1 MTSHETRSSHTTRNK
16 GSASDQ
22 NDLKK
27 LKSKYSAKLPT
38 LKVLFSDWSDDDLLF
53 VLEEANGDLDLTI
66 DRISEGHANQWG
78 EVKTK
83 KSKKEAQKA
92 KAATTGVS
100 PHQQQSTITPFRDS
114 KITQQR
120 TYNDRAPR
128 PGKAAP
134 SNTRTRTPKTNH
146 VQPVSWDSQPKAN
159 HHEVTSG
166 SWASIA
172 SSKQQQDDNNDDG
185 WNNSNNNNN
194 DSSSSA
200 TAAAATAATDDWAP
214 APTTSTNDDNA
225 NDDQPKTWASLLK
238 SKPKVEEPVSTSNET
253 NNISNESDAP
263 ASTSDAWDAPTTSS
277 TSGWDAPNEP
287 AVDEWSTPAHE
298 STPVTDATVPATTTT
313 TTTTTATN
321 TTNAEEQEESLDNK
335 EQVEAE
341 GSEKQDESAAV
352 NASTTES
359 NTISGRLLNQEE
371 PVVLPTNSSAAIS
384 SLDVKFGSLNVDDE
398 PAVEETVKE
407 TTVSVAVVEESVAQ
421 TNAVPETT
429 TTTTATTTSAP
440 TASTATPTATN
451 AAPANVNNDAFGQAS
466 YLKQQQEPAYQQPA
480 AAVPQQQQQQP
491 QQQQAPQQAP
501 QQQQQP
507 QIPQQQQ
514 QQQPQIP
521 QQHQVPQ
528 QQQQQQQFGMDHL
541 TSAYSSYLPNQP
553 PTGVS
558 GFGMNPMGNLPDY
571 GIYGTEAQRAAAM
584 GYYDP
589 TAFSHSPSVTSASA
603 YQSRD
608 KYTQD
613 AGLHGQSGQNQNIPQ
628 QQMYPTNLP
637 YYQYYYMPNQFNAYQ
652 QSAYGQPFM
661 NKSMY
666 PNMYQQQQQQP
677 GKPSATSTATG
688 ASASPYGSAASPY
701 GQQSQLYNHQ
711 YDDLQQ
717 LGMGLNDYQ
726 KSMYGNTAQ
735 PQLQGFLGGLNGQQQ
750 QPQQQSSQGQNQKS
764 EIRSTANATATTPQ
778 QQQQAPQ
785 QVPQTQQPQQPQQQP
800 YAAGAN
806 YFGQP
811 QMFSYGQYPQQHH
824 QFQQQMPPQQ
834 QSQQPTRQ
842 QQYWNQ

>member
-1 MTSHETRSSHTTRNK
+1 
-16 GSASDQ
+16 
-22 NDLKK
+22 
-27 LKSKYSAKLPT
+27 
-38 LKVLFSDWSDDDLLF
+38 
-53 VLEEANGDLDLTI
+53 
-66 DRISEGHANQWG
+66 
-78 EVKTK
+78 
-83 KSKKEAQKA
+83 
-92 KAATTGVS
+92 
-100 PHQQQSTITPFRDS
+100 
-114 KITQQR
+114 
-120 TYNDRAPR
+120 
-128 PGKAAP
+128 
-134 SNTRTRTPKTNH
+134 
-146 VQPVSWDSQPKAN
+146 
-159 HHEVTSG
+159 
-166 SWASIA
+166 
-172 SSKQQQDDNNDDG
+172 
-185 WNNSNNNNN
+185 
-194 DSSSSA
+194 
-200 TAAAATAATDDWAP
+200 
-214 APTTSTNDDNA
+214 
-225 NDDQPKTWASLLK
+225 
-238 SKPKVEEPVSTSNET
+238 
-253 NNISNESDAP
+253 
-263 ASTSDAWDAPTTSS
+263 
-277 TSGWDAPNEP
+277 
-287 AVDEWSTPAHE
+287 
-298 STPVTDATVPATTTT
+298 
-313 TTTTTATN
+313 
-321 TTNAEEQEESLDNK
+321 
-335 EQVEAE
+335 
-341 GSEKQDESAAV
+341 
-352 NASTTES
+352 
-359 NTISGRLLNQEE
+359 
-371 PVVLPTNSSAAIS
+371 
-384 SLDVKFGSLNVDDE
+384 
-398 PAVEETVKE
+398 
-407 TTVSVAVVEESVAQ
+407 
-421 TNAVPETT
+421 
-429 TTTTATTTSAP
+429 
-440 TASTATPTATN
+440 
-451 AAPANVNNDAFGQAS
+451 
-466 YLKQQQEPAYQQPA
+466 
-480 AAVPQQQQQQP
+480 
-491 QQQQAPQQAP
+491 
-501 QQQQQP
+501 
-507 QIPQQQQ
+507 
-514 QQQPQIP
+514 
-521 QQHQVPQ
+521 
-528 QQQQQQQFGMDHL
+528 MDHL

-608 KYTQD
+608 KYSQD

-677 GKPSATSTATG
+677 GKPSATSAATG

-750 QPQQQSSQGQNQKS
+750 QPQQQSSQGQNQKR
-764 EIRSTANATATTPQ
+764 ELRSTANATATTPQ

>member
-1 MTSHETRSSHTTRNK
+1 MTSHETRSSHITRNK

-100 PHQQQSTITPFRDS
+100 PHQQQSIITPYRDS

-120 TYNDRAPR
+120 THNDRVPR

-146 VQPVSWDSQPKAN
+146 VQPASWDSQPKAN
-159 HHEVTSG
+159 HQEVTSG

-172 SSKQQQDDNNDDG
+172 SSKQQQDDTNDDG
-185 WNNSNNNNN
+185 WSNSNGNNN
-194 DSSSSA
+194 DSSSV
-200 TAAAATAATDDWAP
+200 AAASAAAATDDWAP
-214 APTTSTNDDNA
+214 APTTSNNDNA
-225 NDDQPKTWASLLK
+225 NDDQPKTWAI
-238 SKPKVEEPVSTSNET
+238 EEPAPTSNET
-253 NNISNESDAP
+253 NNTSNTASNEWEAP
-263 ASTSDAWDAPTTSS
+263 ASTSDAWNAPTTSS

-287 AVDEWSTPAHE
+287 SVDEWSTPVHD
-298 STPVTDATVPATTTT
+298 STPVADSTVPANTTTT
-313 TTTTTATN
+313 TTTTTS
-321 TTNAEEQEESLDNK
+321 TNAEDQQEPSDLK

-341 GSEKQDESAAV
+341 TSEKQDESAAV
-352 NASTTES
+352 NAPVTTES

-398 PAVEETVKE
+398 PAAEETVKE
-407 TTVSVAVVEESVAQ
+407 TTVAVAAVEEPVAQ
-421 TNAVPETT
+421 TNSVPETT
-429 TTTTATTTSAP
+429 DTTTSSAP
-440 TASTATPTATN
+440 TASAATPTATN
-451 AAPANVNNDAFGQAS
+451 AAPATINNDAFGQAS

-480 AAVPQQQQQQP
+480 AAAVPQQQQQA
-491 QQQQAPQQAP
+491 QQQQAAQQAPQQVP
-501 QQQQQP
+501 QQQQQS

-514 QQQPQIP
+514 QQSQIP
-521 QQHQVPQ
+521 QQHQVP

-558 GFGMNPMGNLPDY
+558 GFGMNPMGSLPDY

-608 KYTQD
+608 KYSQD
-613 AGLHGQSGQNQNIPQ
+613 AGLHGQSAQNQSMPQ

-666 PNMYQQQQQQP
+666 PNMYQQQQQQQQP
-677 GKPSATSTATG
+677 GKPSATSAATG

-764 EIRSTANATATTPQ
+764 EIRSTANATVTTPQ